1 MSLRHAAQYLAAHG
15 RGADTTLMHVAPDE
29 VARLQRA
36 AQERG
41 GSLSINPHT
50 GLPEAN
56 FFSDLNPV
64 SILQGEGNIGKSG
77 LGPTLAALAVNYFAP
92 GAGEALG
99 LSQAAATGAIVGGA
113 SALATGSLKKGL
125 MAGIGAYG
133 ATGLGEAAM
142 GGVDSAS
149 REQAVL
155 NSFKNELPLPEN
167 IPVAR
172 QMSIADTIKGGAK
185 GIASLGPRDLFKF
198 GSAAAGPILSSLANE
213 QNKKLNNLPSSSTP
227 GGYIRQYYFD
237 PKSQSVKPLAPV
249 RTQDFGDTTFE
260 SRVPYIPKS
269 AGGGLQSSYAMGG
282 VTDDGMADGGM
293 ADGGTLPKTVE
304 DLYTGILGRPSDA
317 GGAAYWQQRFG
328 DTLDPNEINTFT
340 QSANVELANRT
351 AAQTLPPAPPAA
363 APISAG
369 IENLYTSILGRPS
382 DAGGLDYWSKQFGDT
397 VDATERNT
405 FIQAAKPEQQVADMY
420 RNVLGR
426 DPDPGG
432 LQYWTTRI
440 NQGEPASNVY
450 NEFLGAARE
459 NTELVNA
466 DNTINKDFATATTPY
481 TGYRSKDQ
489 TNIVD
494 EWVRNTLGREPTA
507 ADREQMWYK
516 DAFNAM
522 KTAPE
527 AKNLYGN
534 FQTYA
539 KAEKNKDVTA
549 SLAARGVTEADVLR
563 QTGKTIAELVASDID
578 PTNLIGASQLR
589 APGAKTGFDF
599 SGIRKPTTPQT
610 NAPAGTTNP
619 YGNAINPGDIT
630 RNVDGSTTV
639 TPNIPGRPYGGF
651 TGMGQVRD
659 AYTVGGGKLGQI
671 LTPSKTYQNTGA
683 SADIYKYLMGKG
695 DYPIQETGIGKNFRY
710 YHGVEPTT
718 SNPTNKYRINPQT
731 HMIEL
736 NPNYVAPAANGGLM
750 QAYAYAG
757 GGTTSQDENKK
768 GTGNPNAA
776 AMTAAAFDAMTPAQK
791 ADHQAQLAAIN
802 EGLTPMVVKI
812 LQQIKNQILF
822 KDKNEPLAPVENMD
836 TLSPDAIA
844 QQDAAIALALAD
856 NAENAPTVSDNP
868 AALMGD
874 TSGDGGVSSG
884 GVSATSGSPMGG
896 IASIGTVGQANAA
909 VAAANAAAAN
919 GVGGIGVGGGNA
931 GTGNGGTS
939 SGVGTGIGGLG
950 GIGGGLAYG
959 GLTAAMASGGYINN
973 DNFTRYMA
981 TGGIS
986 VGSRPD
992 PNIDGQYQPPPNVSF
1007 QPTVGRFAA
1016 GGEAGYNLGGYSD
1029 GGRLLR
1035 GPGDGVSDSIPA
1047 TIGHKQPARLADG
1060 EFVVPARIVS
1070 ELGNG
1075 STEAGARKL
1084 YAMMERVQQA
1094 RGKTVGKGKV
1104 AKNSRADKYLPK

>member
-1 MSLRHAAQYLAAHG
+1 MSLRHTAQYLAAHG

-77 LGPTLAALAVNYFAP
+77 LGPALAALAVNYFAP

-172 QMSIADTIKGGAK
+172 QLSIGDTIKAGAK
-185 GIASLGPRDLFKF
+185 GISSLGPKDLILK
-198 GSAAAGPILSSLANE
+198 GSMAAGPILSSLASE
-213 QNKKLNNLPSSSTP
+213 KNKNLNNVPSSGVP

-237 PKSQSVKPLAPV
+237 PKTQSVKPLAPV
-249 RTQDFGDTTFE
+249 RTQDWGDTTFE

-269 AGGGLQSSYAMGG
+269 ADGGLQSSYAMGG
-282 VTDDGMADGGM
+282 VTDDGTAHFDNGGLTADIARELMQRSMTTGVPNSEIAKYGGYDAIKSM
-293 ADGGTLPKTVE
+293 
-304 DLYTGILGRPSDA
+304 YDA
-317 GGAAYWQQRFG
+317 GGGQYGLSAIAPADLQRYA
-328 DTLDPNEINTFT
+328 NTI
-340 QSANVELANRT
+340 
-351 AAQTLPPAPPAA
+351 AQTGVGNLSALTQ
-363 APISAG
+363 AG
-369 IENLYTSILGRPS
+369 IAMTPAGIANMQANGTSSGGGSSSGLTPALAKELMQRSMTTGVSNSEIAKYGGYDAIKAMY
-382 DAGGLDYWSKQFGDT
+382 DAGGGQYSLESI
-397 VDATERNT
+397 N
-405 FIQAAKPEQQVADMY
+405 PADLKNY
-420 RNVLGR
+420 
-426 DPDPGG
+426 
-432 LQYWTTRI
+432 
-440 NQGEPASNVY
+440 A
-450 NEFLGAARE
+450 
-459 NTELVNA
+459 
-466 DNTINKDFATATTPY
+466 NTIA
-481 TGYRSKDQ
+481 
-489 TNIVD
+489 
-494 EWVRNTLGREPTA
+494 
-507 ADREQMWYK
+507 
-516 DAFNAM
+516 
-522 KTAPE
+522 
-527 AKNLYGN
+527 
-534 FQTYA
+534 
-539 KAEKNKDVTA
+539 
-549 SLAARGVTEADVLR
+549 
-563 QTGKTIAELVASDID
+563 QTGVGNLTALQQAGVPLTTAGLANMKANGID
-578 PTNLIGASQLR
+578 PSSYAAYLNLSTI
-589 APGAKTGFDF
+589 P
-599 SGIRKPTTPQT
+599 KPATQTTTQNT
-610 NAPAGTTNP
+610 TTNP
-619 YGNAINPGDIT
+619 YGNRTTPGDLT
-630 RNVDGSTTV
+630 RNLDGTLTV
-639 TPNIPGRPYGGF
+639 NPNIPDRPVGGT
-651 TGMGQVRD
+651 TGMSKLISDYTAGGGHLGQV
-659 AYTVGGGKLGQI
+659 LS
-671 LTPSKTYQNTGA
+671 PSKAYENTGA
-683 SADIYKYLMGKG
+683 SADVYKYLMGKG
-695 DYPIQETGIGKNFRY
+695 DYPIQETGIGKNSRY
-710 YHGVEPTT
+710 YNNVEPTT
-718 SNPTNKYRINPQT
+718 SNPTNKFRLNPQT
-731 HMIEL
+731 RMIEL
-736 NPNYVAPAANGGLM
+736 NPDYVAPAANGGLM
-750 QAYAYAG
+750 QAYAFAG
-757 GGTTSQDENKK
+757 GGTTSENPYDFLESTK

-776 AMTAAAFDAMTPAQK
+776 ALTAAAFDAMTPAQQ
-791 ADHQAQLAAIN
+791 ATHQAQLATIS

-812 LQQIKNQILF
+812 LKQIKNQILF
-822 KDKNEPLAPVENMD
+822 KQPNEPLAEVVDMSIM
-836 TLSPDAIA
+836 SPDAQA

-856 NAENAPTVSDNP
+856 SAENAPTVTDNP

-874 TSGDGGVSSG
+874 TSGDGGGAVSSG
-884 GVSATSGSPMGG
+884 GVSGDSGSPMGG
-896 IASIGTVGQANAA
+896 IASTGTAGQAAAA

-931 GTGNGGTS
+931 GTGMGGTS

-959 GLTAAMASGGYINN
+959 GLAAAMARGGSTHQPFFSKSTGKFNSAGPKIYAN
-973 DNFTRYMA
+973 
-981 TGGIS
+981 GGIS

-992 PNIDGQYQPPPNVSF
+992 PNIDGQYQPYPNVSF